1 MTPADART
9 DQFSFCV
16 ALYEALY
23 GERPFSGA
31 NLVELTSNVIAG
43 RVRPEPAGTRVP
55 RRIRQALLRG
65 MNVEPDD
72 RFPTMAALLAELR
85 SDAALAGTR
94 RFAEGAAAKLAGIWE
109 APEVD
114 RTAGGSS
121 ADTEAK
127 AEIRRAFLAT
137 GKPYAAT
144 AFEATSRV
152 LDRFARRW
160 TDVYVDA
167 CEATHLRGEQST
179 EVLDLRMSALGEALR
194 DLRALC
200 RELRQA
206 TADIVENGVN
216 AATALGTLERCSDV
230 NLLRAIVRPPE
241 NPGDLGRGRQHARA
255 PVGDPRARARRPR
268 RRRYQG
274 DRGARGRGP
283 PARVSAAAG
292 RGAADV
298 GA

>member
-1 MTPADART
+1 
-9 DQFSFCV
+9 
-16 ALYEALY
+16 
-23 GERPFSGA
+23 
-31 NLVELTSNVIAG
+31 
-43 RVRPEPAGTRVP
+43 
-55 RRIRQALLRG
+55 
-65 MNVEPDD
+65 MNVDPDG

-109 APEVD
+109 APDID
-114 RTAGGSS
+114 RTAGGVG
-121 ADTEAK
+121 ADTESK

-152 LDRFARRW
+152 LDWFARRW

-206 TADIVENGVN
+206 TADTVENGVN

-230 NLLRAIVRPPE
+230 NLLRAIVRPPADSATWVVVD
-241 NPGDLGRGRQHARA
+241 NMRGRLSEIRALAR
-255 PVGDPRARARRPR
+255 VGRVADGIRAIV
-268 RRRYQG
+268 
-274 DRGARGRGP
+274 GARGRG
-283 PARVSAAAG
+283 AAG
-292 RGAADV
+292 RPTRRCWPRCCWSRA
-298 GA
+298 

>member
-1 MTPADART
+1 MSPEQFRGDAADART

-23 GERPFSGA
+23 GERPFSGVNA
-31 NLVELTSNVIAG
+31 DGADQQ
-43 RVRPEPAGTRVP
+43 RRRRARAPRARRHARAAADPA
-55 RRIRQALLRG
+55 RRSLRG

-72 RFPTMAALLAELR
+72 RFPSMAALLAELR
-85 SDAALAGTR
+85 SDAALARHAALR
-94 RFAEGAAAKLAGIWE
+94 RGRGRQAGRHLGGARRATARAACA
-109 APEVD
+109 
-114 RTAGGSS
+114 

-167 CEATHLRGEQST
+167 CEATHVRGEQST

-206 TADIVENGVN
+206 TADTVENGVQ
-216 AATALGTLERCSDV
+216 
-230 NLLRAIVRPPE
+230 
-241 NPGDLGRGRQHARA
+241 RGE
-255 PVGDPRARARRPR
+255 RARARS
-268 RRRYQG
+268 
-274 DRGARGRGP
+274 
-283 PARVSAAAG
+283 SAAPT
-292 RGAADV
+292 
-298 GA
+298 